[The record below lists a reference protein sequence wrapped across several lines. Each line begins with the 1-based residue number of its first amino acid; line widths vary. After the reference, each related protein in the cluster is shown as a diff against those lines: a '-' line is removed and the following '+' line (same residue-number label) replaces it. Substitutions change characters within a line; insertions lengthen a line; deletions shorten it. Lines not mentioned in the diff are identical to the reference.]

1 MSTATNAVQ
10 RALLQLHYTIPAEI
24 LDETFLNNENSYREE
39 SYSLDDKIKELV
51 VHRRVNVDADLVGGN
66 LVFIYIGDLF
76 TEYVNP
82 YTAIVRIP
90 KSKTAGKTIVSVLS
104 VYNILEVGMSTPGA
118 ANPFIENN
126 LVLAGNA
133 MMNAMAS
140 APAIIS
146 AYLELIGENTVL
158 IRQNTTLTNMN
169 FIRCILSNNE
179 DMSNLQL
186 RSIPQYCKLVELG
199 VKSYIYNY
207 WAVKIGLGFLVG
219 GKELGPFKD
228 VVESYSD
235 AEQQYQEYLNNVWG
249 AVQFMNSNENYVE
262 YVVNVLRTIEIL
274 YVNFLNCWNL
284 SVG

>member
-10 RALLQLHYTIPAEI
+10 RALLQLHYTVPREV
-24 LDETFLNNENSYREE
+24 LNETFLNNENSYREE

-51 VHRRVNVDADLVGGN
+51 IHRRVNIDADLVGGN

-90 KSKTAGKTIVSVLS
+90 KSKTAGKTIISVLS
-104 VYNILEVGMSTPGA
+104 VYNILEVGMATPGA

-169 FIRCILSNNE
+169 FIRCVLSNNE

-186 RSIPQYCKLVELG
+186 RSIPHYCKLVELA

-207 WAVKIGLGFLVG
+207 WVVKIGMGFLVG

-249 AVQFMNSNENYVE
+249 AVAFMNSNENYVE
-262 YVVNVLRTIEIL
+262 YSFMLHIVEIL
-274 YVNFLNCWNL
+274 YANFFNCWNL
-284 SVG
+284 SIG

>member
-1 MSTATNAVQ
+1 MSTVTNAVQ
-10 RALLQLHYTIPAEI
+10 RALLQLHYTIPKEI
-24 LDETFLNNENSYREE
+24 LNETFLNNDNTYREE
-39 SYSLDDKIKELV
+39 SISLDEKIKELV
-51 VHRRVNVDADLVGGN
+51 IHKRVNIDADLVGGN

-76 TEYVNP
+76 TEYINP

-104 VYNILEVGMSTPGA
+104 VYNILEVGMATPGA

-186 RSIPQYCKLVELG
+186 RSIPQYCQLVEHA

-207 WAVKIGLGFLVG
+207 WVVKIGLGFLVG

-228 VVESYSD
+228 VIESYSD

-249 AVQFMNSNENYVE
+249 AVQFMNSNENLVE
-262 YVVNVLRTIEIL
+262 FIRTL
-274 YVNFLNCWNL
+274 
-284 SVG
+284 VGPMR